1 MGDELRLS
9 QILINI
15 AGNALKFTHE
25 NGKITVRIQEV
36 YSDNKAARISSVSK
50 IMVLESV
57 ERIRKRYL

>member
-25 NGKITVRIQEV
+25 NGKLQSEYRRYIRTTRQQGL
-36 YSDNKAARISSVSK
+36 SSVSK